1 MSHSCIVHSA
11 LLYDNQGS
19 RFLNGGSPPYL
30 KLWVELW
37 KVFAKKGHCLPSF
50 RETFNEG
57 VFLRLEDQASSR
69 EKIDL

>member
-1 MSHSCIVHSA
+1 M
-11 LLYDNQGS
+11 YDNHGS

-30 KLWVELW
+30 KLWVELC
-37 KVFAKKGHCLPSF
+37 KVLAKKGHCLPSF

-57 VFLRLEDQASSR
+57 VLKTSRLEDQVKR